1 MTGAAVSPM
10 NCHPGMKR
18 ILTILTLVF
27 CSAAIAPAAE
37 PEIRKLPEAAHAKT
51 RFLNRDYVFIAHKAD
66 DDAIKPDANPL
77 PLMIYLHGAG
87 GRGDEIA
94 KAKNNVARVMK
105 GLAEHVT
112 EPCLVVA
119 PQCSKGTR
127 EDMGIWQPKDL
138 DLLLAHLKTTLP
150 VDQKR
155 VYLAGNSMGGFGSWA
170 WAGESPESFAAVA
183 PVVGGL
189 GFGGP
194 KDVFPDLDRWAK
206 NLKNVPVWAFH
217 GATDRVVPA
226 ERSERMVKLI
236 REEGGRKAKLTV
248 YPDEGHGAGRKAF
261 FSAEFYEWMFG
272 QRRD

>member
-1 MTGAAVSPM
+1 
-10 NCHPGMKR
+10 MKY
-18 ILTILTLVF
+18 ILTILALALGATAL
-27 CSAAIAPAAE
+27 STAAE
-37 PEIRKLPEAAHAKT
+37 PEIRRLPESVHAKA
-51 RFLNRDYVFIAHKAD
+51 RFLNRDHVFIAHKAGG
-66 DDAIKPDANPL
+66 DAIRPDAKPL
-77 PLMIYLHGAG
+77 PLLVYLHGAG
-87 GRGDEIA
+87 GRGDDVA

-105 GLAEHVT
+105 GLAEHVD

-119 PQCSKGTR
+119 PQCSKGTL

-138 DLLLAHLKTTLP
+138 DLLLAHLKKTLP
-150 VDQKR
+150 VDVKR
-155 VYLAGNSMGGFGSWA
+155 VYLSGNSMGGFGCWA
-170 WAGESPESFAAVA
+170 WAGESPERFAAVA

-194 KDVFPDLDRWAK
+194 KDVSPDLDRWAK

-236 REEGGRKAKLTV
+236 REKGGKNAKLTI

-261 FSAEFYEWMFG
+261 FSAEFYKWMFG